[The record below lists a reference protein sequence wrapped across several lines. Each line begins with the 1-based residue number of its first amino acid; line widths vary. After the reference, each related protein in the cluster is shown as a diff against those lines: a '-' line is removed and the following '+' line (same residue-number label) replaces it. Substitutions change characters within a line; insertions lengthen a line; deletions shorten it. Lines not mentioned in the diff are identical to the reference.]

1 MSLEDSVQQRN
12 EKLDKH
18 YFVRR
23 RLKNLVTFG
32 DDHYYKF

>member
-18 YFVRR
+18 YFVRS
-23 RLKNLVTFG
+23 RLKNLVTSG